1 MIRYLPLTVVLLAV
15 PAVAHARVANK
26 RAEAE
31 ARSFLSPCHQ
41 PDQRRQDN
49 CKQNQSDFIETYLDA
64 RSGDLS
70 SMRMI
75 AADFV
80 ASITGM
86 PRDQVQAC
94 AWRLAVAQLAAR
106 VELAAAR
113 LDAQTT
119 CGSLSSVG
127 LANAQHRADRILQE
141 LQTEPDQQPKFAP
154 SAGLTTTAVPFKP

>member
-1 MIRYLPLTVVLLAV
+1 MIRFLPIAALLLTV
-15 PAVAHARVANK
+15 PAVAHAQPANK

-41 PDQRRQDN
+41 PDQRRQEN

-70 SMRMI
+70 SMRLV

-80 ASITGM
+80 ASVTGM

-94 AWRLAVAQLAAR
+94 AWRLAVAQQATR

-113 LDAQTT
+113 LDARAT
-119 CGSLSSVG
+119 CGTLSGVR
-127 LANAQHRADRILQE
+127 LANAQYRADRILQE
-141 LQTEPDQQPKFAP
+141 LQTEPVQQPKFP
-154 SAGLTTTAVPFKP
+154 PPAGLTTTAVPFKP